1 MLERIVGLTCNSSNI
16 HEVIYDNYN
25 HYRSI
30 VMDAIRMNHDYLNE
44 GSHVD
49 EELNIDAS
57 VFLNF

>member
-16 HEVIYDNYN
+16 HEVIYDNNN

-30 VMDAIRMNHDYLNE
+30 VIGAIRMYHNYLSD

-49 EELNIDAS
+49 EELDIDAS

>member
-1 MLERIVGLTCNSSNI
+1 MLERIVDLTCNSSNI
-16 HEVIYDNYN
+16 HEVIYDNNN

-30 VMDAIRMNHDYLNE
+30 VIDAIRMNHDYLSE
-44 GSHVD
+44 SSQVD